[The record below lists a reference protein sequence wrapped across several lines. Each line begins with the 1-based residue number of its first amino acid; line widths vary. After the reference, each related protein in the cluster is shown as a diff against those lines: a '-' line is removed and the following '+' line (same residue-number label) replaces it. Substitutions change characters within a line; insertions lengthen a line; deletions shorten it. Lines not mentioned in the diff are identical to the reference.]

1 MILRLCCRHWPCCFE
16 VSLEKSWKLLSN
28 VKLLFLLYVQKSLK
42 RNGSQLHSLSIFQIG
57 RFSFTFNCLILNV
70 RCIHF
75 YRIMRISFWIS
86 LFKDRSY
93 LSSSMYIHM
102 RWLYLESKKCPKMV
116 TDWRRGTKW
125 MTDSRRVD
133 EIYCEGGYVTNKL

>member
-1 MILRLCCRHWPCCFE
+1 MYNSIPFKYFAQLILRLCCRHWPCCFE

-102 RWLYLESKKCPKMV
+102 KRLDLESKNVRSWWQIEK
-116 TDWRRGTKW
+116 
-125 MTDSRRVD
+125 
-133 EIYCEGGYVTNKL
+133 GGQSEWLI